1 MPIPEIEIL
10 NSLVSR
16 VFLIEDFTIGD
27 PTQGSIARYRGHLL
41 SKDSVSAY
49 DQLADSLKPYDI
61 TPMFRLDRGQ
71 QLVFLTPKKP
81 DPKATRVSINIV
93 LFILT
98 VLSVMLVGA
107 QQSVVPTSPG
117 ILGQIIAFTQMMLTG
132 WPYALS
138 LMSILL
144 AHEFGHY
151 FISRHHRTSATLPY
165 FIPLPFPPL
174 GTMGAAIL
182 MQSTPKNKRVLF
194 DIGVAG
200 PLAGIIVA
208 IPILFYGL
216 SISKLS
222 VIQPVPG
229 MMLEQEGNSIFY
241 LLAKY
246 ITFGKLLPDP
256 ASTHGLS
263 FGMYW
268 LHYFFTG
275 QPFPIGATDVITSS
289 IAFAGWAG
297 LLVTA
302 LNLIPAGTLDGG
314 HVIYS
319 LFGEQAKKLFPFI
332 WGVLILLGI
341 FWNGWWIWAV
351 LLLWLGHVHAE
362 PLDQIT
368 QLDSGRRAVAVL
380 VIIIFILTFS
390 PVPFAVFGGL

>member
-10 NSLVSR
+10 NGLVSR
-16 VFLIEDFTIGD
+16 VFRIEDFTIGD
-27 PTQGSIARYRGHLL
+27 PTQGSIARYRGHLI
-41 SKDSVSAY
+41 SEDSVSAY

-61 TPMFRLDRGQ
+61 TPLFRLDHGQ
-71 QLVFLTPKKP
+71 QLVFLAPKKQ
-81 DPKATRVSINIV
+81 DPKPTRVSTNII

-107 QQSVVPTSPG
+107 EQPVAPTLPG
-117 ILGQIIAFTQMMLTG
+117 ILGQIIAIFQTMLTG

-138 LMSILL
+138 LMSILV

-151 FISRHHRTSATLPY
+151 FMSRHHKTAATLPY

-182 MQSTPKNKRVLF
+182 MQGTPKNKRVLF

-208 IPILFYGL
+208 IPVLFYGL
-216 SISKLS
+216 SISKLE
-222 VIQPVPG
+222 VIQPIQG
-229 MMLEQEGNSIFY
+229 AMLEQEGNSLLY

-246 ITFGKLLPDP
+246 ITFGKLLPTP
-256 ASTHGLS
+256 ATTHGLS
-263 FGMYW
+263 LGMYW
-268 LHYFFTG
+268 LRYFFTG
-275 QPFPIGATDVITSS
+275 QPFPMGATDVLTSP

-319 LFGEQAKKLFPFI
+319 LFGDSARKLFPFI
-332 WGVLILLGI
+332 WGAIDSLGYRLE
-341 FWNGWWIWAV
+341 WMV
-351 LLLWLGHVHAE
+351 DLGGA
-362 PLDQIT
+362 LALAGT
-368 QLDSGRRAVAVL
+368 RSCRAAR
-380 VIIIFILTFS
+380 S
-390 PVPFAVFGGL
+390 NYAA